1 MDYKE
6 LKEQVREEW
15 KRYYF
20 FVRCDK
26 YMVNAFN
33 RSLDDLNYLKCK
45 AYHQIDDKNLSN
57 QLARVIS
64 EMMTLGKLFGKYKL
78 YHRILKYI
86 MYKRITRKFNKLP

>member
-6 LKEQVREEW
+6 LKEQVREAW
-15 KRYYF
+15 DRYYF

-26 YMVNAFN
+26 YMTNAFN
-33 RSLDDLNYLKCK
+33 RSLDDLNHLKCE
-45 AYHQIDDKNLSN
+45 AYRQIDDKGLAN

-86 MYKRITRKFNKLP
+86 KYKRIIRKFNKLP